1 MHRIFY
7 LVTLILPAIILSI
20 GSSNFNQVN
29 LFINSFIDPN
39 SAESLKNQVQSP
51 TYLNP
56 YLTAARDDR
65 MEDCLRSGNC
75 KD

>member
-7 LVTLILPAIILSI
+7 LVMLFLPAIALNI
-20 GSSNFNQVN
+20 GNSYFSGIHLFLNSSVDFN
-29 LFINSFIDPN
+29 S
-39 SAESLKNQVQSP
+39 SESLKKQGQNLI
-51 TYLNP
+51 YLNP

-65 MEDCLRSGNC
+65 VEDCLRSGNC